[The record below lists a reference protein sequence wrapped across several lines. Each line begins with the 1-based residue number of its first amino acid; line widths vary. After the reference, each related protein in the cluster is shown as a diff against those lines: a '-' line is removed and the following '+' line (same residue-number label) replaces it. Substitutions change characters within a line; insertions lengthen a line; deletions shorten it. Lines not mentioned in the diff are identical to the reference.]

1 MTKILAYLSGGL
13 VAVILGLVAYFRT
26 KVKGL
31 KTDLSNE
38 KLENARKEAVLNIY
52 KTAQDF
58 ITKGKTKQDEIKEQ
72 GEKYEAEVSNGTI
85 DITDLLNDFNNGL

>member
-26 KVKGL
+26 KVKWL
-31 KTDLSNE
+31 KTDLNNE
-38 KLENARKEAVLNIY
+38 RLESARKEAVLNIY

-58 ITKGKTKQDEIKEQ
+58 ITKGKTKQGEIKEQ

-85 DITDLLNDFNNGL
+85 DITDLLNDFNDGL